1 MTWTIINK
9 KTDYE
14 AALHRIEQLSE
25 SPPALKS
32 EEGKELLLLGYL
44 VDRYEEEKFPLD
56 YPDPIE
62 AIKVRMEELGLSLSD
77 LMDVFG
83 DRGTASKVLGRQRAL
98 SLNMIRGLSNRLSLP
113 SDLLIQPLRLN
124 VKGKKAAVLKEPKP
138 IYKRSINRKNNK

>member
-25 SPPALKS
+25 NPPALKS

-77 LMDVFG
+77 LMDIFG
-83 DRGTASKVLGRQRAL
+83 DRGTASKVMGRQRAL
-98 SLNMIRGLSNRLSLP
+98 SLSMIRGLSTRLSLP
-113 SDLLIQPLRLN
+113 SDLLIQPLQLK
-124 VKGKKAAVLKEPKP
+124 VKGKKIAILKEPKSV
-138 IYKRSINRKNNK
+138 YKRSVKRNKR

>member
-14 AALHRIEQLSE
+14 AALYRIEQLSQ
-25 SPPALKS
+25 SPPPLKS

-44 VDRYEEEKFPLD
+44 VDRYEEDKFPLD

-77 LMDVFG
+77 LMDIFG
-83 DRGTASKVLGRQRAL
+83 DRGTASKVMGRQRAL
-98 SLNMIRGLSNRLSLP
+98 SLSMIRGLSIRLSLP
-113 SDLLIQPLRLN
+113 SDLLIQPLQLRA
-124 VKGKKAAVLKEPKP
+124 KGKNTALVKEPKSV
-138 IYKRSINRKNNK
+138 YKRSIKRKK